1 MGGTITNSRFSAAIW
16 EISNS
21 WMQAYTI
28 AKIINE
34 IAIPPIKIARNS
46 HGFLHFCSMLDS
58 VAESMEVPA
67 IMAYSMSCLLCF
79 FKLSEN
85 KSNQVIL

>member
-1 MGGTITNSRFSAAIW
+1 
-16 EISNS
+16 
-21 WMQAYTI
+21 
-28 AKIINE
+28 
-34 IAIPPIKIARNS
+34 
-46 HGFLHFCSMLDS
+46 MLDS